1 MSHPWI
7 LGHAAQSNTDTS
19 ILTKMREW
27 NSGRIRQ
34 VQPAGDQAN
43 DAGDTLMD
51 DEEDDFWVVKFKGR
65 WRKEKGKEGR
75 EN

>member
-7 LGHAAQSNTDTS
+7 LGQSAQTNTDAS

-34 VQPAGDQAN
+34 VQPAGDQTAA
-43 DAGDTLMD
+43 AGDALMD
-51 DEEDDFWVVKFKGR
+51 EDDF
-65 WRKEKGKEGR
+65 
-75 EN
+75 

>member
-51 DEEDDFWVVKFKGR
+51 DEEDDF
-65 WRKEKGKEGR
+65 
-75 EN
+75 